1 MQFEIIK
8 GNIVNAGTA
17 AIVLPSNSGLVEG
30 SGSSTAIFEAAGKR
44 KLTKAC
50 KEVLK
55 NNGGSCEV
63 GSAIPTLAFDLGS
76 HGTDYIIHAIVP
88 KWIDGEHQEYD
99 NLCFAY
105 LSSLKVAELMGCTSV
120 AFPLLAAGNN
130 GFDKDLAF
138 EIAIR
143 SFRDFE
149 SSTLQK
155 IILVI
160 HGETVAALVKE
171 KGYSYEVEVPSH
183 IAHDKKAL
191 HEQQREHAKL
201 KNLLLHKAG
210 AAVQAAFDSAM
221 EFLKDPEIQKML
233 FEKAKEIVIDA
244 MKKD

>member
-30 SGSSTAIFEAAGKR
+30 SGSSTAIFEAAGKK

-76 HGTDYIIHAIVP
+76 RGTDYIIHAIVP
-88 KWIDGEHQEYD
+88 KWVDGEHQEYD

-138 EIAIR
+138 EIAICFSIR
-143 SFRDFE
+143 
-149 SSTLQK
+149 
-155 IILVI
+155 
-160 HGETVAALVKE
+160 
-171 KGYSYEVEVPSH
+171 P
-183 IAHDKKAL
+183 
-191 HEQQREHAKL
+191 
-201 KNLLLHKAG
+201 
-210 AAVQAAFDSAM
+210 
-221 EFLKDPEIQKML
+221 
-233 FEKAKEIVIDA
+233 
-244 MKKD
+244 